1 MGAKDRNFNRLMI
14 ATRAASRTRVVM
26 PRDHGRCAII
36 GALLSVILFL
46 SGCALT
52 GSGNDLRPESTNLNI
67 TTSSLA
73 AAQEQSSYQA
83 AVSVS
88 GGIAPYLWTV
98 DSGSLPTGLTL
109 TSATGEIAGS
119 PTQGGTFN
127 FSVQVCDSSSPLQSV
142 THSYSIVVSKP
153 GSRPT
158 LSITTGSM
166 PTATVGS
173 SYMMILGASGGTSP
187 YTWKITSGSLPG
199 GISLGTSTGKVSGTP
214 KAEGTSSFTVR
225 VQDSNDLTASA
236 ALRISVE
243 TSGSHSTLSI
253 TTGGMPSGMV
263 GASYKVTLAASG
275 GTTPYKWSITSG
287 SLPAGLSLNSSTGLI
302 GGVPSEQQS
311 ASFIVKV
318 TDSAEN
324 TAQGGFSL
332 NISAK
337 GRGST
342 LTITTPLLPGG
353 QVSKSY
359 WATLTASN
367 GRAPYTWSVVP
378 ALGVLPS
385 GLSLNAST
393 GTISG
398 TPTKGGISVFTAQV
412 ADSSSPP
419 KKAEQGLSITVATAA
434 DAGLDA
440 YGGDV
445 NHPCSSGATGYFYV
459 HQDSSD
465 KRWWFCDPTGNRFF
479 MLAVQVVDESDAD
492 GYPDVLKNKYGDDH
506 FGGFSQL
513 LSRLES
519 YGFNTVG
526 DDSSWYALPIATPSG
541 PGNPVQQPFIW
552 QIHPSDGFKN
562 PNYSFKDVV
571 SLTSGAYTGYRTDSF
586 PDVFDPNYIN
596 YANSGGPG
604 PSPWGGSAP
613 FPSFSALDASP
624 WLLGVDL
631 DDGDRTWGFKIND
644 DPTSGVGPSTAWLVA
659 ADAPYEIYSGR
670 FSRIYSDPVMHIKAE
685 LATWLQGTT
694 DSGPGYTTIS
704 KLNAAW
710 GSSYSTFGTAG
721 VAVTGEVIGIGNGS
735 TITFSHTLKHTVADP
750 FSLAIVAGGTTVS
763 GDCPWFDNISWELG
777 SNNYDCGQGIP
788 SGTGVFGAPT
798 GSSVSGGT
806 INYKTGALI
815 LTFSKPPA
823 AGQVITV
830 NYIYGGW
837 PHALTGGTGLMDED
851 GTSPWFPSSFD
862 LPDLL
867 LPNPPRV
874 DFDLDNFLGHMAD
887 QYFSTLSSAVRSKV
901 PHHLVFTQEFL
912 GAYDRPTI
920 LQHAGKYVDA
930 VVVQDVDT
938 SSQLVKAYQ
947 YANKPLFLDERF
959 IANPDSQFSSYP
971 CDSVDNPA
979 YACQLTQAG
988 RGSAYSKQM
997 ATDLALT
1004 GNDGY
1009 GFVVGW
1015 DYWEMTDKT
1024 SERQNFG
1031 LVTPLD
1037 NGYDGIEDRMGPQP
1051 CFPEI
1056 TVPGYVCGKEPA
1068 NHGDFVTSVTSANKL
1083 WLSLF

>member
-1 MGAKDRNFNRLMI
+1 MGSRDRNFSQLMI
-14 ATRAASRTRVVM
+14 ARSAASGVGVIAARTRRGFAV
-26 PRDHGRCAII
+26 I
-36 GALLSVILFL
+36 GALLCVICCL
-46 SGCALT
+46 SGCALS
-52 GSGNDLRPESTNLNI
+52 GSGSDLRPESASLNI

-73 AAQEQSSYQA
+73 AAQEQASYQA

-98 DSGSLPTGLTL
+98 KSGSLPTGLTL

-119 PTQGGTFN
+119 PAQGGTFN
-127 FSVQVCDSSSPLQSV
+127 FSVQVQDSSSPLQSV

-153 GSRPT
+153 NSRPT
-158 LSITTGSM
+158 LSITTESM
-166 PTATVGS
+166 PAATVGS
-173 SYMMILGASGGTSP
+173 SYMATLGASGGTSP
-187 YTWKITSGSLPG
+187 YTWKTISGSLPG
-199 GISLGTSTGKVSGTP
+199 GISLGTSTGTVSGTP
-214 KAEGTSSFTVR
+214 KAEGTWSFTVQ
-225 VQDSNDLTASA
+225 VQDSNDLTASVP
-236 ALRISVE
+236 LRLSVDA
-243 TSGSHSTLSI
+243 SGSHPALSI
-253 TTGGMPSGMV
+253 TTGGIPAGVV
-263 GASYKVTLAASG
+263 GTSYKVTLGATG
-275 GTTPYKWSITSG
+275 GTTPYKWGLASG
-287 SLPAGLSLNSSTGLI
+287 SLPAGLSLNSSTGVI
-302 GGVPSEQQS
+302 GGTPSEKQS

-318 TDSAEN
+318 TDSADD
-324 TAQGGFSL
+324 TAQAGFSL
-332 NISAK
+332 SVSAN
-337 GRGST
+337 GTSPT

-359 WATLTASN
+359 WATLTASS
-367 GRAPYTWSVVP
+367 GKAPYKWSIVSNPGTLP
-378 ALGVLPS
+378 A
-385 GLSLNAST
+385 GLTLNASS
-393 GTISG
+393 GVISG
-398 TPTKGGISVFTAQV
+398 TPSKSGISVFTAQV
-412 ADSSSPP
+412 TDSSSTP
-419 KKAEQGLSITVATAA
+419 KKAQQNLSITVAAA
-434 DAGLDA
+434 GNSGLDA
-440 YGGDV
+440 YGGDA

-459 HQDSSD
+459 RQDSSD
-465 KRWWFCDPTGNRFF
+465 KRWWFCDPAGNRFF
-479 MLAVQVVDESDAD
+479 MLAVQVVDESDAA
-492 GYPDVLKNKYGDDH
+492 GYPEVLKSKYGDDH
-506 FGGFSQL
+506 YGGFSQL

-571 SLTSGAYTGYRTDSF
+571 SLTSDAYTGYRTDSF

-631 DDGDRTWGFKIND
+631 DDGDRTWGFKLNSA
-644 DPTSGVGPSTAWLVA
+644 PTSGAGPNTAWLVA

-670 FSRIYSDPVMHIKAE
+670 FGRVYSDPVMHIKAE

-704 KLNAAW
+704 RLNAAW
-710 GSSYSTFGTAG
+710 GSSYSTFGTSG
-721 VAVTGEVIGIGNGS
+721 VTVTGEVVGTGNGS
-735 TITFSHTLKHTVADP
+735 TITFSHMLKHTVADP
-750 FSLAIVAGGTTVS
+750 FSLAIVVGGGTVG
-763 GDCPWFDNISWELG
+763 GDCPWFDNVSWELG
-777 SNNYDCGQGIP
+777 ANNYDCGKGIP
-788 SGTGVFGAPT
+788 SGTGLIGAPT

-806 INYKTGALI
+806 INYKTGDLI

-837 PHALTGGTGLMDED
+837 PRALAHGTGLMDED

-874 DFDLDNFLGHMAD
+874 DFDLDNFLGHMAG

-930 VVVQDVDT
+930 IVVQDVDMP
-938 SSQLVKAYQ
+938 SQLVSAYQ
-947 YANKPLFLDERF
+947 EANKPLFLDERF

-979 YACQLTQAG
+979 YTCQLTQAT
-988 RGSAYSKQM
+988 RGLAYSKQM
-997 ATDLALT
+997 TIDLGLT

-1024 SERQNFG
+1024 SEHQNFG
-1031 LVTPLD
+1031 FVTPLD
-1037 NGYDGIEDRMGPQP
+1037 NAYDGIEDRMGPQP

-1056 TVPGYVCGKEPA
+1056 TAPGYVCGKEPA